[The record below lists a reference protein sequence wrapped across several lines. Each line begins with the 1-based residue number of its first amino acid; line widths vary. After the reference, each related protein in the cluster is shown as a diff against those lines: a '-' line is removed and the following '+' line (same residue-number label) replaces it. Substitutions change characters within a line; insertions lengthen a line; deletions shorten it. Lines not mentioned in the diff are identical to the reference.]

1 MRVEIAEEAAAF
13 VRANGGSLWVW
24 SARPR
29 GCCAGTPAFVHAAT
43 VPPVLERPFRRID
56 VQEFVLWF
64 VPPAGRPPEVLEIG
78 MHGRRHPKVEAYW
91 DGSLIAL

>member
-1 MRVEIAEEAAAF
+1 MRVEIGEEAAAF

-29 GCCAGTPAFVHAAT
+29 GCCAGTPAFMHAET
-43 VPPVLERPFRRID
+43 VPPVMQRPFRRIP
-56 VQEFVLWF
+56 VQDFALWF
-64 VPPAGRPPEVLEIG
+64 LPPQGRQPEVLEIG

-91 DGSLIAL
+91 DGCLIAL